1 MLEDEGKFVLGDANT
16 ADDIRWSSTLWHPTL
31 RHPTLWGLIP
41 VVIGVIFVSLGV
53 GFVA

>member
-31 RHPTLWGLIP
+31 WGLIP